1 MSDDSTDRRKNKNA
15 LPLRMKK
22 DGVYCPYCEQ
32 KAKVVDKR
40 QRDGLP
46 DNYIVTVWYTCD
58 CVGWKERQ
66 G

>member
-1 MSDDSTDRRKNKNA
+1 MSDDSTDRRKQRNA
-15 LPLRMKK
+15 LPLRIKK

-40 QRDGLP
+40 QEGLP
-46 DNYIVTVWYTCD
+46 DKYTITVRYTCD